1 MEIKWVKRG
10 NAKTLEDAITARS
23 GMSAQELK
31 TPADS
36 YPEDIENMV
45 EAAIRIKE
53 AIDNKEIINVFGDYD
68 ADGVC
73 SVAIL
78 YLMFD
83 YFGVHPVTRL
93 PKRMSEGYGLSVDAV
108 NAMADDGLL
117 ITVDNGISAHE
128 AIQRAKG
135 KNMTVIVLDHHLP
148 SETLPCAD
156 YIVNPHVHPEQN
168 GFEDFCGGG
177 LAYKLAQALI
187 PESEIELL
195 RKLAAIAAIA
205 TVGDVMPLTGANRVI
220 VRDGLNAMN
229 ERFVTSGLK
238 SLMDVCGFTVVDED
252 SLAFKLVPVLNAAG
266 RLHDDGA
273 RLSSGC
279 LAQDKKDMTALAER
293 LVKINEERKAL
304 VNSTYQSIAEQ
315 VGEYPEA
322 PIVVYS
328 PDVPGGIAG
337 IIAGRIAESYHMPAF
352 VFAGDGPEIHG
363 SGRNGGTVHLQELV
377 SKAADLLVTFGG
389 HEGAVGITILAD
401 NLDAFRKR
409 LHEEI
414 GQMEFSAQDKLV
426 YDVEITP
433 EEVIKTICNMKAYA
447 PFGAHNPKPVFLL
460 KNVSLIPRY
469 GMHMKYMGK
478 NGEHVKLNAKGYS
491 LVGFGLSE
499 RYREIGEPAQV
510 DVIGCLGMNES
521 VYGSFP
527 QVEIIDMRPA
537 GQN

>member
-10 NAKTLEDAITARS
+10 NAKNLEEAITALS
-23 GMSAQELK
+23 GMSVQELQS
-31 TPADS
+31 PADA

-45 EAAIRIKE
+45 EAAIRVKE
-53 AIDNKEIINVFGDYD
+53 AIDSGEAINVFGDYD

-83 YFGVHPVTRL
+83 YFGVQPVTRL

-108 NAMADDGLL
+108 NAMADGGLL
-117 ITVDNGISAHE
+117 ITVDNGISAYD
-128 AIQRAKG
+128 AIQRAKE

-148 SETLPCAD
+148 SEALPCAD
-156 YIVNPHVHPEQN
+156 YIVNPHAHPEQN

-187 PESEIELL
+187 PESEVELM
-195 RKLAAIAAIA
+195 RKLVAIAAIA

-220 VRDGLNAMN
+220 VRNGLNAMN
-229 ERFVTSGLK
+229 GRFVTSGLK
-238 SLMDVCGFTVVDED
+238 SLMDVCGFTVVDEN
-252 SLAFKLVPVLNAAG
+252 SLAFKLVPILNAAG

-304 VNSTYQSIAEQ
+304 VNANYQSIVEQ
-315 VGEYPEA
+315 VGEYPDA
-322 PIVVYS
+322 PIMVYA
-328 PDVPGGIAG
+328 PDVPSGIAG
-337 IIAGRIAESYHMPAF
+337 IIAGRIAEEYHMPTF
-352 VFAGDGPEIHG
+352 VFTGEGPELHG
-363 SGRNGGTVHLQELV
+363 SGRNGGTVHLQKLV
-377 SKAADLLVTFGG
+377 SKAANLTVTFGG
-389 HEGAVGITILAD
+389 HEGAVGVTILAD
-401 NLDAFRKR
+401 NLDVFRER
-409 LHEEI
+409 MHDEI
-414 GQMEFSAQDKLV
+414 SHMKFSSQDELL
-426 YDVEITP
+426 YDVEISS
-433 EEVIKTICNMKAYA
+433 EEVVRTIQNMKPYA

-460 KNVSLIPRY
+460 KDIPLLSRY

-491 LVGFGLSE
+491 LVGFGMSE
-499 RYREIGEPAQV
+499 RYKEIGEPQMV
-510 DVIGCLGMNES
+510 DVVGRLGMNES
-521 VYGSFP
+521 TYGSFP